1 MASGEL
7 QLDLL
12 LGKRVLDP
20 SGKPVGR
27 LEEARAERRGD
38 DWVVTE
44 YLIGG
49 GALLER
55 LSAWGV
61 GLALL
66 RLLGGDRAHASSG
79 YVVPWDQL
87 DLDDPKRPRL
97 RCPLHELATFD
108 ERRREG

>member
-1 MASGEL
+1 MATGEL
-7 QLDLL
+7 KLDQL
-12 LGKRVLDP
+12 LGRRVLDP

-55 LSAWGV
+55 LSAWDV
-61 GLALL
+61 GLALA
-66 RLLGGDRAHASSG
+66 RLLGGRRAYAYSG
-79 YVVPWDQL
+79 YVVPWDRL
-87 DLDDPKRPRL
+87 DLDDPERPCL

-108 ERRREG
+108 ERRSEA